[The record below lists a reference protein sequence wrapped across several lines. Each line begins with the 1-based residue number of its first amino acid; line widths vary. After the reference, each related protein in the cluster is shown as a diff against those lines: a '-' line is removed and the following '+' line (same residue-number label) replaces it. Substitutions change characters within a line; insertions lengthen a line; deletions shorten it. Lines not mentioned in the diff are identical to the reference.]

1 MSLSDDAPEVH
12 LAPLIAVAHLLLAA
26 ESLARNLDF
35 NRAAYTT
42 ALAQS
47 LLGVLKT
54 ELDACDAWQEE
65 NPDKK
70 WEKVSE

>member
-1 MSLSDDAPEVH
+1 
-12 LAPLIAVAHLLLAA
+12 LLLAA